1 VTHLRE
7 LLLARSR
14 LPVPPQ
20 KPEVAVPA
28 VRPDEGHKTSRI
40 GIGAGSR
47 DGRRFGEIHL
57 RPTYHDLLDH
67 DAGYTRGAQIQFFDM
82 RWRHYQ
88 GDDNLRL
95 EEFKPLDIASV
106 SPRNDFFS
114 PVSWKI
120 NVGWTRKRF
129 PDGVEPLVFRLNGGP
144 GLAYGAPGL
153 FGGNA
158 VYYGFIEVALDAGSR
173 FESNYTLGAGP
184 AIGLLADVSD
194 RWAVNLQAR
203 SLRYGLG
210 DDHWSRELVL
220 EQRYALGRQSALRLN
235 LSRKQEFRDYWNS
248 GQLSLYFYF

>member
-1 VTHLRE
+1 MRE

-14 LPVPPQ
+14 LQVPPQ
-20 KPEVAVPA
+20 KPEVPVPS

-88 GDDNLRL
+88 DDDGLRL
-95 EEFKPLDIASV
+95 EDFKPLDIFSL
-106 SPRNDFFS
+106 SPRSDFFN

-129 PDGVEPLVFRLNGGP
+129 PDDEPLVFRLNGGP

-153 FGGNA
+153 FDGNA
-158 VYYGFIEVALDAGSR
+158 VYYGFIEAALDVGKR
-173 FESNYTLGAGP
+173 FDQGYALGVGP
-184 AIGLLADVSD
+184 AIGLLTNVSD

-210 DDHWSRELVL
+210 DDHWSRELAL
-220 EQRYALGRQSALRLN
+220 EQRYALTRQSAVRLR
-235 LSRKQEFRDYWNS
+235 LSRKQEFQDYWNS
-248 GQLSLYFYF
+248 GDLSLHLYF

>member
-1 VTHLRE
+1 MRE

-20 KPEVAVPA
+20 KPEIPVPA

-57 RPTYHDLLDH
+57 RPTYHDLLDQ

-82 RWRHYQ
+82 RFRHYQ
-88 GDDNLRL
+88 DDGGLRL
-95 EEFKPLDIASV
+95 EEFMPLDIASV

-120 NVGWTRKRF
+120 NIGWTRKRL
-129 PDGVEPLVFRLNGGP
+129 PDGAEPLVFRLHGGP
-144 GLAYGAPGL
+144 GLAYDAPLL

-158 VYYGFIEVALDAGSR
+158 VYYGFLEAALDASKR

-184 AIGLLADVSD
+184 AIGLLADISD
-194 RWAVNLQAR
+194 RWAVNLKAR

-210 DDHWSRELVL
+210 DDHWARELVL
-220 EQRYALGRQSALRLN
+220 EQRYVLSRQSALRLN

-248 GQLSLYFYF
+248 GHLSLYFYF